1 MSKSGESMVD
11 LRALMAPRPFL
22 VSGGSEDV
30 PWHWRA
36 LNHTRALYDLPG
48 APNRVTM
55 TDRNGH
61 SPTPEAMDQMCGFLE
76 HFLKHGETAPR

>member
-55 TDRNGH
+55 TDRNVH
-61 SPTPEAMDQMCGFLE
+61 SPTPEAMEQMCGFLE
-76 HFLKHGETAPR
+76 HFLKRGETAPR